1 MVHLDIERRSPR
13 SLTLFQ
19 ADMNGLR
26 IHDEGTLVELRW
38 SAVRAVIVE
47 RRFLR
52 PRRVRLLLED
62 GSAVTP
68 AALQGLAAPLAG
80 EVQDLWRLY
89 GPLGASAMWGR
100 AGSTSSV
107 ASAA

>member
-1 MVHLDIERRSPR
+1 VHLDIERRSPR
-13 SLTLFQ
+13 SVTLFQ
-19 ADMNGLR
+19 ADMHGLR
-26 IHDEGTLVELRW
+26 IHDETTLLELRW

-47 RRFLR
+47 RRVFR

-62 GSAVTP
+62 GSVVTP

-89 GPLGASAMWGR
+89 GPLGASAMWTRTGW
-100 AGSTSSV
+100 APSV